1 MENYDLYL
9 PTHLI
14 FGRGRIDELPS
25 LLPVKGSR
33 ILLAMGGGS
42 IRRIGLYDKLR
53 ELLSDYEVF
62 DFSGIEPNPKIS
74 TIRRAVDLCKA
85 QKIDYIVA
93 AGGGQ
98 RD

>member
-25 LLPVKGSR
+25 LLPAKGSR

-42 IRRIGLYDKLR
+42 IRRISLYDKLR
-53 ELLSDYEVF
+53 DLLSDYESSTFPV
-62 DFSGIEPNPKIS
+62 SNPIRKFPRYGVLLIS
-74 TIRRAVDLCKA
+74 AKRKKSTSSLLPAGAV
-85 QKIDYIVA
+85 
-93 AGGGQ
+93 
-98 RD
+98 

>member
-25 LLPVKGSR
+25 LLPAKGSR

-42 IRRIGLYDKLR
+42 IRRISLYDKLR

-62 DFSGIEPNPKIS
+62 DFSGIEPNPKS
-74 TIRRAVDLCKA
+74 LQSAKNRLHRCCRR
-85 QKIDYIVA
+85 
-93 AGGGQ
+93 GQ
-98 RD
+98 CD